1 MGIKKY
7 KPTSAARRLTT
18 VSDFADITRDRPEKS
33 LTEAMKRSGGRNV
46 HGHITRRHQGGGHKR
61 RYRTIDFKR
70 RDKDGIP
77 AKVASVEYDPN
88 RSANIAL
95 LHYADGEKRY
105 ILAPQGL
112 RPGAQVE
119 SGDRAD
125 IRPGNALPLRAIPTG
140 TLVHN
145 VELVPGQG
153 GRLGRAAGSG
163 IQVAAKEGPMV
174 TLRLP
179 SSEMRMVRADCRAT
193 VGTLSNSEHQNVEL
207 GKAGRK
213 RHKGVRPQTRGVAMN
228 PVDHPHG
235 GGEAHHTPGG
245 HPETPWG
252 KPTLGYRT
260 RKKRKASDAVI
271 VRGRRRGKRKG
282 GNR

>member
-1 MGIKKY
+1 MAIRKT
-7 KPTSAARRLTT
+7 KPTSPGRR
-18 VSDFADITRDRPEKS
+18 FATYQLREE
-33 LTEAMKRSGGRNV
+33 LTEKQPHKPLTKGKPKTGGRNT
-46 HGHITRRHQGGGHKR
+46 HGRITSRHRGGGAKR
-61 RYRTIDFKR
+61 RYRDIDFLR
-70 RDKDGIP
+70 RKDGVP
-77 AKVASVEYDPN
+77 AKVATIEYDPN
-88 RSANIAL
+88 RTTYIAL

-125 IRPGNALPLRAIPTG
+125 IRPGNALSLRAIPTG
-140 TLVHN
+140 TVVHN

-153 GRLGRAAGSG
+153 GRLGRAAGSA
-163 IQVAAKEGPMV
+163 IQVVAKEGQMV

-193 VGTLSNSEHQNVEL
+193 VGTLSNSEHQNVKL